1 MKGKRAATH
10 SAALR
15 ASGEPPLQ
23 HEHFR
28 CHKKIPSSSEGIFLF
43 TPGDDL
49 LSGECLWRRIKFAT
63 GERILR

>member
-28 CHKKIPSSSEGIFLF
+28 CHKKIPSENQRGFF
-43 TPGDDL
+43 YL
-49 LSGECLWRRIKFAT
+49 LPAT
-63 GERILR
+63 TYSLVSVCGAG